1 MTHFIFENE
10 FVICELDKSLPVLK
24 HRWKKETPG
33 SIFRENLLVILHH
46 YVNLKKENQSLAWLA
61 DTQLLGEVD
70 EETESWFSEVWEDRL
85 FNEAGVKIHAVILGE
100 DFFAD
105 YPMEK
110 FKIESEEKFKN
121 KEIQLGVF
129 TDEEEAYDWIKTR

>member
-10 FVICELDKSLPVLK
+10 FVICELDDSLPVLK

-33 SIFRENLLVILHH
+33 DIFRENLLSIIQH
-46 YVNLKKENQSLAWLA
+46 YITLKKTYQALAWLA

-70 EETESWFSEVWEDRL
+70 EETELWFSEVWEGRL

-110 FKIESEEKFKN
+110 FKIEAEEKFKN